1 MDPVDPGKS
10 EQSGPITRRYFLE
23 LIGVGS
29 ILVTAAG
36 TAALSGQYLSPNVLL
51 EPPLKFRAGKV
62 EDFPEGSVTL
72 IEDQKTYVVRAK
84 EGSLYAMSAVC
95 THLGCI
101 TAWDPTAGIIRCP
114 CHGSQYDR
122 GGNVL
127 TGPAP
132 RPLPHYA
139 LTLNDQKQLV
149 VDTGTVVGEDVI
161 LRV

>member
-1 MDPVDPGKS
+1 MDSVDPGKA

-36 TAALSGQYLSPNVLL
+36 AAVLSGRYLSPNVLL

-149 VDTGTVVGEDVI
+149 VDTGTVVGEDII

>member
-1 MDPVDPGKS
+1 MDPVDQGKT
-10 EQSGPITRRYFLE
+10 EHPGPITRRYFLE

-36 TAALSGQYLSPNVLL
+36 TAVLSGQYLSPNVLL

-149 VDTGTVVGEDVI
+149 VDTGTVVGDDII